1 MQVRAGVGWQYALAD
16 LSLIL
21 FMVCAA
27 ALAREQK
34 VHATR
39 PPPPAPATRAAV
51 PLQTPVQAV
60 ALADP
65 VAVWRAGPGMPS
77 LAEWLAAQTIDRRQ
91 RLTIVARYANGR
103 AQNAFARAQDVLQA
117 QPKLPPS
124 TRIVVEPA
132 ATDDLSAT
140 LTWDVGGA

>member
-1 MQVRAGVGWQYALAD
+1 MRVRAGVGWQYALAD

-27 ALAREQK
+27 ALAREQNAHTK
-34 VHATR
+34 LLAQSPHSAVAA
-39 PPPPAPATRAAV
+39 PPPVT
-51 PLQTPVQAV
+51 AV

-77 LAEWLAAQTIDRRQ
+77 LAEWLASQTIDSRQ
-91 RLTIVARYANGR
+91 RLTIVAQYSEGR
-103 AQNAFARAQDVLQA
+103 AQSAFTRAQTALQQ
-117 QPKLPPS
+117 QPKLPRS

-132 ATDDLSAT
+132 AADGLSAT
-140 LTWDVGGA
+140 LTWDVGG

>member
-1 MQVRAGVGWQYALAD
+1 MMRVRAGVGWQYALAD

-34 VHATR
+34 VHAVR
-39 PPPPAPATRAAV
+39 PPPPPPPRVAPPAI
-51 PLQTPVQAV
+51 

-77 LAEWLAAQTIDRRQ
+77 LQQWLASQTLDPRQ
-91 RLTIVARYANGR
+91 RLTVVAHYTGGR
-103 AQNAFARAQDVLQA
+103 AQLAFARAETALRDLPRV
-117 QPKLPPS
+117 PPS

-140 LTWDVGGA
+140 LTWDVGGR

>member
-34 VHATR
+34 VHAVH
-39 PPPPAPATRAAV
+39 PPAPRPADQSRV
-51 PLQTPVQAV
+51 PPPVPSV
-60 ALADP
+60 ALAEP

-77 LAEWLAAQTIDRRQ
+77 LAEWLAAQAIDRRQ
-91 RLTIVARYANGR
+91 RLTIVARYANGP
-103 AQNAFARAQDVLQA
+103 AQSAFARAQDVLVA

-132 ATDDLSAT
+132 AIDDLSAT

>member
-1 MQVRAGVGWQYALAD
+1 MRARAGVGWQYAIAD

-34 VHATR
+34 AHAGMR
-39 PPPPAPATRAAV
+39 AAPPVAAPASV
-51 PLQTPVQAV
+51 PVTPPSV

-65 VAVWRAGPGMPS
+65 VAVWRAGPATPT
-77 LAEWLAAQTIDRRQ
+77 LAQWLAAQPRDSRQ
-91 RLTIVARYANGR
+91 RLTIVAHYGAGR
-103 AQNAFARAQDVLQA
+103 AQAAFTRAQAALQTE
-117 QPKLPPS
+117 PGLPRS

-132 ATDDLSAT
+132 AADDLSAT